1 MELELLPTLYG
12 ELKTSFESR
21 LFIDIELLS
30 YIVEAVTFEAILLL
44 AFNEPVDNIF
54 SVLEHPAFE
63 LGTFTSLGPLITSFL
78 VGLLKSEIPLEPST

>member
-54 SVLEHPAFE
+54 QF
-63 LGTFTSLGPLITSFL
+63 
-78 VGLLKSEIPLEPST
+78 

>member
-54 SVLEHPAFE
+54 F
-63 LGTFTSLGPLITSFL
+63 SFRA
-78 VGLLKSEIPLEPST
+78 PCF